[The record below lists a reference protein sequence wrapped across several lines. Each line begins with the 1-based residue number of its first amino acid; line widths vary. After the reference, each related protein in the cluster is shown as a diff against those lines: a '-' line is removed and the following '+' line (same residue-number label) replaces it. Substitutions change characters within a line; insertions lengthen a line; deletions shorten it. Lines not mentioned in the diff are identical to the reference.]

1 MNERAI
7 TTAHLEKTAFV
18 YLRQSSPTQVKK
30 NVESGRRQR
39 GMVERVKELGWP
51 AAQIEVLGGDTGR
64 SGSTLHGRDDYQVM
78 LHGILSGSAGLIA
91 ARELSRL
98 ARDNQDWNH
107 LVRLSRHQDVLLM
120 DEHRLYDARDPQDRV
135 VLGIAGAFTEF
146 EISLILDRMQ
156 VSQQEKAARGEL
168 YEGRFSPGYICRV
181 APLCEKH
188 PDERVQRAV
197 MRVFDHFD
205 RCASVLQLH
214 RELLQDGFQLPVV
227 PAGCDWRDVTW
238 MTPSYDQLLDMLKHP
253 IYAGMYVRGRK
264 KTITLLDEEGHLQ
277 KQRRRVSRDEWS
289 VVLESH
295 HEPYIGTDRWEKN
308 VEKIVS
314 NARGGGATRRAP
326 QESPALLA
334 GLWRCRRC
342 GNKLQTQ
349 YPRSGVHYRCRGGAR
364 QRQTPP
370 QTCFSFPGT
379 RVEERV
385 SELVREAV
393 RPAAIAAAV
402 QATERLAADYAQ
414 RRQLIVDRLA
424 ACREAEARAAREYKS
439 TDSTYG
445 AVRQRLAS
453 EWEQSLATVQAEQAR
468 LAAFDREVP
477 VLPTPEQRKQL
488 DHLAEDVHRIWCH
501 PEVSMV
507 FKKQI
512 VRTLIEEIVVDLDE
526 ERDELEL
533 CIHWAGGHHTELR
546 EPRYRRK
553 VRRKNE
559 DVKQVIE
566 ALRKVLDD
574 TSIATVLNREKIRTA
589 SIVTW
594 SAQRVRD
601 FRRRHG
607 IVAFNKTTQQ
617 QAGWLTG
624 AQAAN
629 SLDISAMSVT
639 RLIQAGVLPAEQP
652 LPGLPAVIS
661 RDDLNRADVKE
672 AVQHLK
678 SSPNRPLTHDPKQL
692 SLFPTTNS

>member
-1 MNERAI
+1 MED
-7 TTAHLEKTAFV
+7 
-18 YLRQSSPTQVKK
+18 
-30 NVESGRRQR
+30 
-39 GMVERVKELGWP
+39 RVKELGWP
-51 AAQIEVLGGDTGR
+51 ATEIHLLGGDTGL

-78 LHGILSGSAGLIA
+78 LEAILSGKAGLIA

-107 LVRLSRHQDVLLM
+107 LVRLCRHQDVLLM
-120 DEHRLYDARDPQDRV
+120 DEHRLYHANNAQDRV
-135 VLGIAGAFTEF
+135 VLGIAGAFSEF
-146 EISLILDRMQ
+146 EISLIIDRMLE
-156 VSQQEKAARGEL
+156 SQKEKAARGEL

-205 RCASVLQLH
+205 RCVSVLQLH
-214 RELLQDGFQLPVV
+214 RELVDDGFQLPVV
-227 PAGCDWRDVTW
+227 PAGRDWRDVDW
-238 MTPSYDQLLDMLKHP
+238 VTPTYDQLLDMLKHP
-253 IYAGMYVRGRK
+253 IYAGIYVRGRK
-264 KTITLLDEEGHLQ
+264 KTFTLLDDEGHLK
-277 KQRRRVSRDEWS
+277 KQRRRVSRDQWA
-289 VVLESH
+289 VFLEEH
-295 HEPYIGTDRWEKN
+295 HEPYVSTDRWEKN
-308 VEKIVS
+308 VEKISS
-314 NARGGGATRRAP
+314 NARGGGVTRRTP

-334 GLWRCRRC
+334 GLWRCHRC

-349 YPRSGVHYRCRGGAR
+349 YPSGGVHYRCRGGAR
-364 QRQTPP
+364 QRQTSKR
-370 QTCFSFPGT
+370 TCFSFPGT
-379 RVEERV
+379 RVEARV
-385 SELVREAV
+385 SELVLEAV

-402 QATERLAADYAQ
+402 QATQRLTADYEQ

-439 TDSTYG
+439 TDATYG

-453 EWEQSLATVQAEQAR
+453 EWEQAIATVQAEQSR

-477 VLPTPEQRKQL
+477 VLPTAEQRRQL
-488 DHLAEDVHRIWCH
+488 DHLGEDVHRIWFH

-507 FKKQI
+507 LKKQI

-526 ERDELEL
+526 ERDELQL
-533 CIHWAGGHHTELR
+533 WIHWAGGHHTELR

-559 DVKQVIE
+559 DVKLIVE

-574 TSIATVLNREKIRTA
+574 RSIATVLNREKVRTA
-589 SIVTW
+589 AIVTW

-607 IVAFNKTTQQ
+607 IVAFNKKKQQ
-617 QAGWLTG
+617 QEGWMTG

-629 SLDISAMSVT
+629 SLGISAMSVT
-639 RLIQAGVLPAEQP
+639 RLIQGGVLPAEQP
-652 LPGLPAVIS
+652 LPRLPAVIS
-661 RDDLNRADVKE
+661 REDLTLADVKE
-672 AVQHLK
+672 AVKELK
-678 SSPNRPLTHDPKQL
+678 TSHNRPLTHDPNQL
-692 SLFPTTNS
+692 SLFPTRNS

>member
-1 MNERAI
+1 MNEQMI
-7 TTAHLEKTAFV
+7 KIQHLEKTAFV
-18 YLRQSSPTQVKK
+18 YLRQSSPTQVKR

-39 GMVERVKELGWP
+39 GMVDRVKDLGWP
-51 AAQIEVLGGDTGR
+51 ATQIELLGGDTGM
-64 SGSTLHGRDDYQVM
+64 SGSSLHGRDDYQV
-78 LHGILSGSAGLIA
+78 ILSGVLSGKAGLIA

-107 LVRLSRHQDVLLM
+107 LIRLSRHLDVLLM
-120 DEHRLYDARDPQDRV
+120 DEHRLYDASDPQDRV
-135 VLGIAGAFTEF
+135 VLGIAGAFSEF
-146 EISLILDRMQ
+146 EISLIMDRMQ
-156 VSQQEKAARGEL
+156 VSQREKAARGEL
-168 YEGRFSPGYICRV
+168 YEGRFAPGYVCRV

-205 RCASVLQLH
+205 QCVSVLQLQ
-214 RELLQDGFQLPVV
+214 RELLADNFQLPVV
-227 PAGCDWRDVTW
+227 PAGRDWRDIEWVTP
-238 MTPSYDQLLDMLKHP
+238 TYDQLLDMLKHP
-253 IYAGMYVRGRK
+253 IYAGIYVRGRK
-264 KTITLLDEEGHLQ
+264 KTITLLDDQGHMK
-277 KQRRRVSRDEWS
+277 KQRRRVSRDEWA
-289 VVLESH
+289 VFLQEH
-295 HEPYIGTDRWEKN
+295 HEPYIGTDRWQKN
-308 VEKIVS
+308 VEKISS

-326 QESPALLA
+326 QESPALLG

-364 QRQTPP
+364 QRQTPKN
-370 QTCFSFPGT
+370 TCFSFPGT

-402 QATERLAADYAQ
+402 QAAEQLAADHGQ

-445 AVRQRLAS
+445 AIRQRLAA
-453 EWEQSLATVQAEQAR
+453 EWEQAIATVQAEQTR

-488 DHLAEDVHRIWCH
+488 DHLAEDVHRIWFH

-512 VRTLIEEIVVDLDE
+512 VRTLIEEIVVDLDQ
-526 ERDELEL
+526 ERDELQL
-533 CIHWAGGHHTELR
+533 WIHWAGGHHTELR

-559 DVKQVIE
+559 DVKQIVE
-566 ALRKVLDD
+566 SLRKVLED
-574 TSIATVLNREKIRTA
+574 TSIAAVLNREKIRTA

-594 SAQRVRD
+594 SADRVCD

-607 IVAFNKTTQQ
+607 IAAFSKMRQQ
-617 QAGWLTG
+617 QEGWLTG

-629 SLDISAMSVT
+629 SLGISAMSVT
-639 RLIQAGVLPAEQP
+639 RLVQAGVLPAEQP

-661 RDDLNRADVKE
+661 RDDLNLDDVKK
-672 AVQHLK
+672 AVQELK
-678 SSPNRPLTHDPKQL
+678 VSHNRPLTQDPKQL
-692 SLFPTTNS
+692 SLFATRNS